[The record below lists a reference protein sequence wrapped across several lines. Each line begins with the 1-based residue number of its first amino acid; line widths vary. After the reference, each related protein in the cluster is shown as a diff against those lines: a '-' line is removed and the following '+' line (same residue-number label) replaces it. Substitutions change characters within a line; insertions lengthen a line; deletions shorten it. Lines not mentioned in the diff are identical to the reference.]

1 MPGAVERD
9 SRMSSDFNN
18 AAPADGAA
26 DTRGARGGRGVSR
39 GGTGAVPSN
48 TAPDNSNSGCQ
59 PLRWGVDSLY
69 LSYPGELSFSAYA
82 ELTQLKQLA
91 QKAPHEAAAAQYAF
105 DGHVFNVS
113 DKGSGLFA
121 FRLSDGAFDIKL
133 SSSKKG
139 AVPMAYVQ
147 VRSRYL
153 VHKDPEAIENH
164 LRSVLRCFGD
174 VQAPK
179 VSRIDLHFDFASRED
194 MEAWGREAWVTR
206 ASSIRQ
212 FSEDST
218 FTGWSIG
225 EGSPLIA
232 RLYLKSLECR
242 KSGKEYLLDLWRRAG
257 WDGETPV
264 WRLEFEFRREVLS
277 QLKLSYLP
285 EVMDNRDGLWSYAS
299 TQWLKLCQPNP
310 ADKTR
315 SRWPIHP
322 LWLVLAAVDWRSK
335 GGPLTREF
343 KPSLVPSD
351 YWLGARALSLLSSV
365 AAIAGIQEFDLAG
378 GRLLDLADQFLGD
391 QALQLGLTPEQLF
404 ADLVAIRNRDFCL
417 RKNRRP
423 EPVVPL
429 LQNPYHRAKQGLM

>member
-1 MPGAVERD
+1 
-9 SRMSSDFNN
+9 MSSDFNN

-26 DTRGARGGRGVSR
+26 DTRGARGGRGGSR

-48 TAPDNSNSGCQ
+48 TAPDNCNVSCT
-59 PLRWGVDSLY
+59 PLRWGVDSVY
-69 LSYPGELSFSAYA
+69 LSYPGELSASAHA
-82 ELTQLKQLA
+82 ELTDLKKLA
-91 QKAPHEAAAAQYAF
+91 QKAPHEAAAAQFAF

-133 SSSKKG
+133 SASKKG
-139 AVPMAYVQ
+139 AVPFAYVQ
-147 VRSRYL
+147 IRSRYL
-153 VHKDPEAIENH
+153 AHKGPEAIENH
-164 LRSVLRCFGD
+164 LRSVLRCFGSIE
-174 VQAPK
+174 APK
-179 VSRIDLHFDFASRED
+179 VSRVDLHFDFASLAN

-206 ASSIRQ
+206 ASSIRS

-242 KSGKEYLLDLWRRAG
+242 KSGKEYLFDLWRRAG

-264 WRLEFEFRREVLS
+264 WRLEFEFRREVLA
-277 QLKLSYLP
+277 QLKLSSLP
-285 EVMDNRDGLWSYAS
+285 QVMDNLDGLWSYAS
-299 TQWLKLCQPNP
+299 TEWLKLCQPNP

-343 KPSLVPSD
+343 KPSDVPSD
-351 YWLGARALSLLSSV
+351 RWIAGRMLSLMASA
-365 AAIAGIQEFDLAG
+365 AAIHG
-378 GRLLDLADQFLGD
+378 LGD
-391 QALQLGLTPEQLF
+391 FEAAGDYLVDLVDEMLRDQVLMLGGSSARLF
-404 ADLVAIRNRDFCL
+404 SDLVAIRNREYSL
-417 RKNRRP
+417 RLNRR
-423 EPVVPL
+423 EEGPL
-429 LQNPYHRAKQGLM
+429 LQNPYHRAKQGLK